1 MFSVQFDCFN
11 VSCFCGNNAWTVSDE
26 VATCGD
32 AGSLWLILLRSD
44 CADNSR
50 EGHGPALGDLVL
62 VNEEDGVGAFDSIAK
77 TLCEVAKFI
86 CCRLEP
92 IIPAVGILD

>member
-11 VSCFCGNNAWTVSDE
+11 VSCFCGDNAWVISDE
-26 VATCGD
+26 VTTHCD
-32 AGSLWLILLRSD
+32 PCSLWFFFLWSD
-44 CADNSR
+44 GADNSR

-86 CCRLEP
+86 CCR
-92 IIPAVGILD
+92 